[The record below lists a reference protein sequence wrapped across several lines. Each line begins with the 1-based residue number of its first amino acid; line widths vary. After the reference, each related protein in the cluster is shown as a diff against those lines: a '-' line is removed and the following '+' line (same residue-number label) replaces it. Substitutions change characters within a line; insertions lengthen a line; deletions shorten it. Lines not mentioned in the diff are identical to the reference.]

1 MTNTN
6 YPAPDGPLPAYLAVP
21 TTAGPWPG
29 VVVVQDILGMTTELK
44 RVTDRLAEQGYL
56 ALAPAL
62 YRRGP
67 RITCLINTIRQYF
80 RGSGPLY
87 NDLVAARDFL
97 ASDERCSG
105 KVGLA
110 GFCMGGGFALLLSPS
125 GHFDAVAANYGL
137 VPRDLDSLRDSCP
150 VVASFG
156 AKDRVVR
163 AGSAA
168 TLEAA
173 LAKGSI
179 PRDVKEYPD
188 AGHAFMNDY
197 RFAAPV
203 NALVK
208 LADMAYSEPEA
219 NDAWA
224 RIMSFFEEHLAGVD

>member
-1 MTNTN
+1 MTNTS

-44 RVTDRLAEQGYL
+44 RVTDYLAEQGYL

-87 NDLVAARDFL
+87 HDLIAARDFL
-97 ASDERCSG
+97 AADQRCSG

-110 GFCMGGGFALLLSPS
+110 GFCMGGGFALLLAPS
-125 GHFDAVAANYGL
+125 GHFDAVSASYGL
-137 VPRDLDSLRDSCP
+137 IPKDLDSLSESCP
-150 VVASFG
+150 VVASYG
-156 AKDRVVR
+156 AKDRVIP

-168 TLEAA
+168 ALEAA

-179 PRDVKEYPD
+179 PHDVKEYPD
-188 AGHAFMNDY
+188 AGHAFMNEY

-203 NALVK
+203 TALVK
-208 LADMAYSEPEA
+208 LAGMAYSEPEA
-219 NDAWA
+219 DDAWA
-224 RIMSFFEEHLAGVD
+224 RVMSFFGTHLA